1 MDDLPS
7 EFDVIVIGTGLAE
20 SVVSAAVARN
30 GHSVLHIDPR
40 DYYGGKWATLAWDA
54 WASGTFSTKPQLL
67 ATTEDNVVGTFEGV
81 TGDKNNIIWKND
93 VRELE
98 ELWYSGDE
106 KIQEEVK
113 FLSRRFNIDIFPK
126 VSLFNF

>member
-1 MDDLPS
+1 MEDLPS

-30 GHSVLHIDPR
+30 GHTVLHIDPR

-54 WASGTFSTKPQLL
+54 WSSGSWSQKPRLLQTKE
-67 ATTEDNVVGTFEGV
+67 ANVVGSFEGRG
-81 TGDKNNIIWKND
+81 GDRNSILWTND

-98 ELWYSGDE
+98 ELWYTGDSSV
-106 KIQEEVK
+106 KEEVQG
-113 FLSRRFNIDIFPK
+113 LSRRFNIDIYPK
-126 VSLFNF
+126 VGLD